1 METMC
6 SEETE
11 TMQEAEENSIETY
24 MLRGISKYAYVK
36 QEEYVF

>member
-6 SEETE
+6 LEETE
-11 TMQEAEENSIETY
+11 TTQGAEENSIETNT
-24 MLRGISKYAYVK
+24 LREISKYAYVK